1 MLSIAKPLNSVNFT
15 LNTMSYVPFSKKRV
29 LNTDKR
35 DAVLTLLT
43 NLNASL
49 RSNNRDGRQPY
60 TDPKPSSVHVVDC
73 TSWCQCRNCTRMWH
87 HYDRFSYLCISIF
100 VPVSWLIHQNVT
112 SALFSVYLLESFS
125 SRTATFSTGQV
136 KLSAH
141 SLAAQCHV
149 TLTYLCCLTCAPL
162 RNDHIGPPRM
172 LSNGQY

>member
-1 MLSIAKPLNSVNFT
+1 VLVVLSIAKPLNSVNFT

-73 TSWCQCRNCTRMWH
+73 TSWCQCRNCTRMVCSTSSL
-87 HYDRFSYLCISIF
+87 DLLIQAD
-100 VPVSWLIHQNVT
+100 VS
-112 SALFSVYLLESFS
+112 
-125 SRTATFSTGQV
+125 
-136 KLSAH
+136 
-141 SLAAQCHV
+141 
-149 TLTYLCCLTCAPL
+149 L
-162 RNDHIGPPRM
+162 R
-172 LSNGQY
+172 